1 MVITLPTHYLNQMIF
16 RLSVIILMLSSCSA
30 QYHLN
35 KAIKKG
41 YKCEQTGD
49 TIRITTLD
57 SIPVI
62 INDTIVWEKI
72 ISTKDTVIK
81 YNTVYVPKTRL
92 DKRIEYKIKVKT
104 IYKDRLV
111 YKYKYRSEGQ
121 KAKSEVKKAK
131 AERPRPR
138 GNLSLLFVGVGI
150 GLLLS
155 YLFKFARQRYMF

>member
-1 MVITLPTHYLNQMIF
+1 MRYLA
-16 RLSVIILMLSSCSA
+16 IILLLSSCSA

-41 YKCEQTGD
+41 YTCEETGD

-62 INDTIVWEKI
+62 IHDSIVWEKFI
-72 ISTKDTVIK
+72 TTKDTIIK
-81 YNTVYVPKTRL
+81 YKTTYVPRTRYQERL
-92 DKRIEYKIKVKT
+92 AYKLKVKT
-104 IYKDRLV
+104 IYKDRIV
-111 YKYKYRSEGQ
+111 E
-121 KAKSEVKKAK
+121 KAK
-131 AERPRPR
+131 AKATRPRAN

-155 YLFKFARQRYMF
+155 YLLKFAKNKYLL

>member
-1 MVITLPTHYLNQMIF
+1 MAKLSILIF
-16 RLSVIILMLSSCSA
+16 SVLLYSCSA

-41 YKCEQTGD
+41 YKCEETGD

-62 INDTIVWEKI
+62 VNDTIVWEKF

-81 YNTVYVPKTRL
+81 YNTVYVPKTRIQL
-92 DKRIEYKIKVKT
+92 KREYKLKVKT
-104 IYKDRLV
+104 IYKDRIV
-111 YKYKYRSEGQ
+111 E
-121 KAKSEVKKAK
+121 KSKAK
-131 AERPRPR
+131 ADGQKNRPK
-138 GNLSLLFVGVGI
+138 GNLNLLFVGVGI

-155 YLFKFARQRYMF
+155 YLWKYAKQSLI

>member
-1 MVITLPTHYLNQMIF
+1 MRYLA
-16 RLSVIILMLSSCSA
+16 IILLLSSCSS

-35 KAIKKG
+35 KAISKG
-41 YKCEQTGD
+41 YACEQTSD

-72 ISTKDTVIK
+72 INTKDTIIK
-81 YNTVYVPKTRL
+81 YNTVYVPKTRQ

-104 IYKDRLV
+104 IYKDRV
-111 YKYKYRSEGQ
+111 VE
-121 KAKSEVKKAK
+121 KAQAKAEVQKAK
-131 AERPRPR
+131 AERPKGR
-138 GNLSLLFVGVGI
+138 GNLNLLFVGVGI

-155 YLFKFARQRYMF
+155 YLFKFARERYLF

>member
-1 MVITLPTHYLNQMIF
+1 MAKLSILIF
-16 RLSVIILMLSSCSA
+16 SILLYSCSA

-41 YKCEQTGD
+41 YKCEETGD

-62 INDTIVWEKI
+62 VNDTIVWKKF

-81 YNTVYVPKTRL
+81 YNTVYVPKTRIQL
-92 DKRIEYKIKVKT
+92 KREYKIKVKT
-104 IYKDRLV
+104 IYKDRIV
-111 YKYKYRSEGQ
+111 E
-121 KAKSEVKKAK
+121 KSKAK
-131 AERPRPR
+131 ADGQKNRPK
-138 GNLSLLFVGVGI
+138 GNLNLLFVGVAI

-155 YLFKFARQRYMF
+155 YLWKYAKQSLI

>member
-1 MVITLPTHYLNQMIF
+1 MRYLA
-16 RLSVIILMLSSCSA
+16 IILLLSSCSS

-35 KAIKKG
+35 KAISKG
-41 YKCEQTGD
+41 YACEQTSD

-72 ISTKDTVIK
+72 INTKDTIIK
-81 YNTVYVPKTRL
+81 YNTVYVPKTRQ

-104 IYKDRLV
+104 IYKDRV
-111 YKYKYRSEGQ
+111 VE
-121 KAKSEVKKAK
+121 KAQAKAEVQKAK
-131 AERPRPR
+131 AERPKTR

-155 YLFKFARQRYMF
+155 YLFKFARERYLF

>member
-1 MVITLPTHYLNQMIF
+1 MFRIF
-16 RLSVIILMLSSCSA
+16 VLLFVLYGCSA

-72 ISTKDTVIK
+72 INTKDTIIK

-92 DKRIEYKIKVKT
+92 DKRIEYKIQVKT
-104 IYKDRLV
+104 LYKDRVV
-111 YKYKYRSEGQ
+111 YKYKYRAEGK
-121 KAKSEVKKAK
+121 KAETEVKKAK
-131 AERPRPR
+131 LEVKKNQPKSNFFWL
-138 GNLSLLFVGVGI
+138 GVLVGILLSIIISLLWKIFVKKA
-150 GLLLS
+150 LHL
-155 YLFKFARQRYMF
+155 

>member
-1 MVITLPTHYLNQMIF
+1 MGKLSTLLI
-16 RLSVIILMLSSCSA
+16 SILLCSCSA

-41 YKCEQTGD
+41 YTCEETGD
-49 TIRITTLD
+49 TIRIMTLD

-72 ISTKDTVIK
+72 ISTKDTIIK

-92 DKRIEYKIKVKT
+92 EKKIEYKLKVKT
-104 IYKDRLV
+104 IYKDRI
-111 YKYKYRSEGQ
+111 
-121 KAKSEVKKAK
+121 VKKAEAK
-131 AERPRPR
+131 AKAPKQR
-138 GNLSLLFVGVGI
+138 GNLNLLFVGVFI

-155 YLFKFARQRYMF
+155 ALFKYAQQRFPL

>member
-1 MVITLPTHYLNQMIF
+1 MRYLA
-16 RLSVIILMLSSCSA
+16 IILLLSSCSA

-62 INDTIVWEKI
+62 IHDSIVWEKFI
-72 ISTKDTVIK
+72 TTKDTIIK
-81 YNTVYVPKTRL
+81 YNTVYVPKTKIEL
-92 DKRIEYKIKVKT
+92 KREFKLKIKT
-104 IYKDRLV
+104 IYKDRIV
-111 YKYKYRSEGQ
+111 E
-121 KAKSEVKKAK
+121 KAQAK
-131 AERPRPR
+131 ATRPRTR
-138 GNLSLLFVGVGI
+138 GNLNLLFVGVGI

-155 YLFKFARQRYMF
+155 YLFKFAREKYLF

>member
-1 MVITLPTHYLNQMIF
+1 MRYLA
-16 RLSVIILMLSSCSA
+16 IILLLSSCSA

-41 YKCEQTGD
+41 YACEQTGD

-62 INDTIVWEKI
+62 IHDSIVWEKFI
-72 ISTKDTVIK
+72 TTKDTIIK
-81 YNTVYVPKTRL
+81 YRTTYVPRTRFQERL
-92 DKRIEYKIKVKT
+92 AYKLKVKT
-104 IYKDRLV
+104 IYKDRIV
-111 YKYKYRSEGQ
+111 E
-121 KAKSEVKKAK
+121 KAK
-131 AERPRPR
+131 AKATRPRTR

-155 YLFKFARQRYMF
+155 YLLKFAREKYLF

>member
-1 MVITLPTHYLNQMIF
+1 MRYLAI
-16 RLSVIILMLSSCSA
+16 IILLSSCSA

-41 YKCEQTGD
+41 YTCSETGD

-62 INDTIVWEKI
+62 IHDSIVWEKFI
-72 ISTKDTVIK
+72 TTKDTIIK
-81 YNTVYVPKTRL
+81 YRTTYVPRTRFQERL
-92 DKRIEYKIKVKT
+92 AYKLKVKT
-104 IYKDRLV
+104 IYKDRIV
-111 YKYKYRSEGQ
+111 Q
-121 KAKSEVKKAK
+121 KAQAK
-131 AERPRPR
+131 ATRPRTR

-155 YLFKFARQRYMF
+155 YLFKFVREKYLF

>member
-1 MVITLPTHYLNQMIF
+1 MMRYLA
-16 RLSVIILMLSSCSA
+16 IILLLSSCSA

-41 YKCEQTGD
+41 YTCEETGD

-62 INDTIVWEKI
+62 IHDSIVWEKFI
-72 ISTKDTVIK
+72 TTKDTIIK
-81 YNTVYVPKTRL
+81 YKTTYVPRTRYQERL
-92 DKRIEYKIKVKT
+92 AYKLKVKT
-104 IYKDRLV
+104 IYKDRIV
-111 YKYKYRSEGQ
+111 E
-121 KAKSEVKKAK
+121 KAK
-131 AERPRPR
+131 AKATRPRAN

-155 YLFKFARQRYMF
+155 YLLKFAKNKYLL

>member
-1 MVITLPTHYLNQMIF
+1 MAKLYIL
-16 RLSVIILMLSSCSA
+16 IISILLYSCSS

-41 YKCEQTGD
+41 YKCEETGD

-62 INDTIVWEKI
+62 VNDTIVWEKF

-81 YNTVYVPKTRL
+81 YKNVYVPKTRIQL
-92 DKRIEYKIKVKT
+92 KREYKIKVKT
-104 IYKDRLV
+104 IYKDRIV
-111 YKYKYRSEGQ
+111 E
-121 KAKSEVKKAK
+121 KSKAK
-131 AERPRPR
+131 ADGQKNRPK
-138 GNLSLLFVGVGI
+138 GNLNLLFVGVGI

-155 YLFKFARQRYMF
+155 YLWKYAKQSLI